1 MKFKNYLDVISA
13 KPAIIMFFLS
23 IVVISLYWVIVFM
36 KPLDLIRDSKD
47 RTWIELVDNVEDGRG
62 YKACPTSY
70 IPNCTLTNQLTAIR
84 EPVPVLLFSVYIALT
99 HEYMIFLQGAQLFF
113 SLAILWGTYWLGS
126 EIKDHLLGLIAAV
139 AWALYLP
146 VVRVEIHLNGDL
158 AAGVFV
164 TYGMLMFVRAI
175 KYGLLRDWLLSGLVL
190 GLAILS
196 RSSVIV
202 FAASLLAGYI
212 FHVWIIEKR
221 LTVGIVKNVVLA
233 GLVMGL
239 TVLPWV
245 IRNQV
250 VFGKP
255 MMGTTLVGYNIYRH
269 NAIIARDDFYPHYVG
284 PDEAEVL
291 LGELTVKH
299 PELNTP
305 INEVQVN
312 QIFQNE
318 AVKLILA
325 NPKEYAQLVIY
336 RFIPLWFNLGI
347 LNQYG
352 DPMTILDYLVVAQQ
366 VILLVA
372 ILFVMWKGEARLR
385 FLGLSLFLFMATYMA
400 VGSQLR
406 YLIPIAPSIIVLSA
420 LSIPYFLPN
429 LFSTRIPDIYRNP
442 RM

>member
-1 MKFKNYLDVISA
+1 MKFKNYLDVIST
-13 KPAIIMFFLS
+13 KPAITMFFLS
-23 IVVISLYWVIVFM
+23 IFVISFYWVIVFM
-36 KPLDLIRDSKD
+36 KPLDLIHDSKD

-62 YKACPTSY
+62 YKACPISY
-70 IPNCTLTNQLTAIR
+70 ISNCNMTDQWTAIR

-99 HEYMIFLQGAQLFF
+99 REYMVFLQGAQLFF
-113 SLAILWGTYWLGS
+113 SLAILWGIYWLAS
-126 EIKDHLLGLIAAV
+126 EIKDHQMGLIAAA

-175 KYGLLRDWLLSGLVL
+175 MYGRLRDWLLSGVVF

-202 FAASLLAGYI
+202 FAVSLLAGYI

-221 LTVGIVKNVVLA
+221 LKVGVVKNVVLA
-233 GLVMGL
+233 VLVMGL

-245 IRNQV
+245 IRNQII
-250 VFGKP
+250 FGKP
-255 MMGTTLVGYNIYRH
+255 MMGTTLVGYNIFRH
-269 NAIIARDDFYPHYVG
+269 NAIVARDDFYPHYVG

-291 LGELTVKH
+291 LDELMVKH

-305 INEVQVN
+305 INEVQVD

-318 AVKLILA
+318 AVELILD
-325 NPKEYAQLVIY
+325 NPKEYAQLAIY

-352 DPMTILDYLVVAQQ
+352 DPMTILDYLVVVQQ
-366 VILLVA
+366 IILLAA
-372 ILFVMWKGEARLR
+372 ILFVMWKGEVRLR
-385 FLGLSLFLFMATYMA
+385 LLGLSLFLFMSTYMA

-406 YLIPIAPSIIVLSA
+406 YLIPIAPTIIVLSA
-420 LSIPYFLPN
+420 LSIPYFLPGY
-429 LFSTRIPDIYRNP
+429 FSTRFPDFFRKSRI
-442 RM
+442 